1 MCVCGCGWVS
11 LGMCGCALV
20 CGSVQVYAG
29 MHGCWVCM
37 GGCVWDEFS
46 EFLLETRILTST
58 DFNMYPI
65 RIFILKTDSR
75 KSVT

>member
-1 MCVCGCGWVS
+1 MCVFVGVGGCP
-11 LGMCGCALV
+11 LV
-20 CGSVQVYAG
+20 CAG
-29 MHGCWVCM
+29 VLWCVEVFRCMRVCM
-37 GGCVWDEFS
+37 GVGCVLDEFS

-65 RIFILKTDSR
+65 QIFILKTDSR